1 MAVATIAVILL
12 ALAQAAPEQG
22 SDVSISG
29 LLGEAV
35 TRMGEANVASTILYV
50 VSFAVGVT
58 LASIAIYATHGNTS
72 KLNRQLENYE
82 ERTRLL
88 REDIDVGFLPVLAWS
103 RVGERPGEPEPTS
116 AGGKRIIVRIV
127 NAGRA
132 PALRATAEVKHRI
145 VLNGDEKFERR
156 GGHHSWGAILPNDFV
171 EMHVTVPEE
180 AVETVEGMRGGFRA
194 DVLLECRSFT
204 GERHSTRMAVTYDM
218 SGVAL
223 RDVTRDE
230 WRRDIGLD
238 GGDGDA

>member
-12 ALAQAAPEQG
+12 ALAQAAPEQE

-82 ERTRLL
+82 NRTRLL
-88 REDIDVGFLPVLAWS
+88 REDIDVGFLPVLTWS
-103 RVGERPGEPEPTS
+103 RVGERPGEAESTS
-116 AGGKRIIVRIV
+116 AGGRRIIVRIV

-132 PALRATAEVKHRI
+132 PALRATAEVKHRLI
-145 VLNGDEKFERR
+145 LDGGERFELR
-156 GGHHSWGAILPNDFV
+156 GGHHSWGGILPNDFV

-180 AVETVEGMRGGFRA
+180 AVETVERMRGGFRA
-194 DVLLECRSFT
+194 DVLLECRSVT

-218 SGVAL
+218 NGVAL

-230 WRRDIGLD
+230 WRREVGLD
-238 GGDGDA
+238 GGG

>member
-1 MAVATIAVILL
+1 M
-12 ALAQAAPEQG
+12 
-22 SDVSISG
+22 
-29 LLGEAV
+29 
-35 TRMGEANVASTILYV
+35 
-50 VSFAVGVT
+50 
-58 LASIAIYATHGNTS
+58 
-72 KLNRQLENYE
+72 
-82 ERTRLL
+82 
-88 REDIDVGFLPVLAWS
+88 PVLTWS

-116 AGGKRIIVRIV
+116 AGGRRIMVGIV

-230 WRRDIGLD
+230 WRRDVGLD
-238 GGDGDA
+238 DGDGGA